1 MPHLGFTAHI
11 QDMKAGR
18 AAMAQTA
25 VIVGFR
31 DEEPNSRYGTRS
43 TLRLNARLPI
53 AFAGTVYDA
62 NN

>member
-1 MPHLGFTAHI
+1 MPHLGFTARI

-31 DEEPNSRYGTRS
+31 DEELSNRYGTRS
-43 TLRLNARLPI
+43 TSRLNARLPL
-53 AFAGTVYDA
+53 AFTGPGYDA

>member
-1 MPHLGFTAHI
+1 MPHLGFTARI
-11 QDMKAGR
+11 QDMKVGR

-31 DEEPNSRYGTRS
+31 DEEPSSRYGTRS
-43 TLRLNARLPI
+43 TSRLSAGLPL
-53 AFAGTVYDA
+53 AFTGPGYDA